1 VKVTYVSSLPAGG
14 PLSHVRDLAPAVAAE
29 GVDVNLVCADD
40 LIAAEFRAMGIE
52 AEVVPLRDKYDVKN
66 GARLPAL
73 LRSADVVHSHD
84 RRAGLYA
91 RLAARAVGSRAVH
104 TLHGVP
110 DEIFAMVGR
119 VDPPAPPG
127 VSSARIAWL
136 RFGLMR
142 IEALLSHL
150 GAVVVPS
157 HALARFLAEHGF
169 PRRRMH
175 VIPYGVAARRHA
187 PAPLH
192 DPPRLGTAAILE
204 QRKGIDVLLD
214 AQAAMQRPAQ
224 LDVFGDG
231 SLRHELEGQA
241 GRLGISVRFHGFLG
255 DLRDRLPEL
264 DVFVLPTRAD
274 NLPVAILEAMAVG
287 LPVVATRVGG
297 VPELVVDGE
306 TGYLVAP
313 DDPRELGR
321 ALDAVI
327 SDPTRHRQMGEAGAA
342 RVAAHFEARAIA
354 ARMVRLYEQ
363 LLRPP
368 PS

>member
-1 VKVTYVSSLPAGG
+1 VTYVSSLRAGG
-14 PLSHVRDLAPAVAAE
+14 PLSHIQTLAPAVAE
-29 GVDVNLVCADD
+29 QGVDVSVVCADD
-40 LIAAEFRAMGIE
+40 RVAATFRAAGIE
-52 AEVVPLRDKYDVKN
+52 TVVVPLRDKYDVRN
-66 GARLPAL
+66 AARLPSL
-73 LRSADVVHSHD
+73 LRAADVVHSHD
-84 RRAGLYA
+84 RRSGLFA
-91 RLAARAVGSRAVH
+91 RVAARIVGSRPVH

-119 VDPPAPPG
+119 VDPPPPPG
-127 VSSARIAWL
+127 VSSLRIAWL

-142 IEALLSHL
+142 VEALLSHL

-157 HALARFLAEHGF
+157 HALARFLAEHGV

-175 VIPYGVAARRHA
+175 VIPNGVPVRRLA
-187 PAPLH
+187 PGVLH

-214 AQAAMQRPAQ
+214 ARAAMQRPAE

-231 SLRHELEGQA
+231 SLRRQLEEQA
-241 GRLGISVRFHGFLG
+241 SRLGISVRFHGLVD
-255 DLRDRLPEL
+255 DLRDRLLEL
-264 DVFVLPTRAD
+264 DVFVLATRAE
-274 NLPVAILEAMAVG
+274 NLPVAILEAMAIG

-297 VPELVVDGE
+297 IPELVVDGE
-306 TGYLVAP
+306 TGYLVDP
-313 DDPRELGR
+313 DDPGALGR

-327 SDPTRHRQMGEAGAA
+327 SDPVRHRQMGEAGAA
-342 RVAAHFEARAIA
+342 RVAAHFEAQAVA

-363 LLRPP
+363 VVAE

>member
-14 PLSHVRDLAPAVAAE
+14 PLSHVRDLAPAVAAQ
-29 GVDVNLVCADD
+29 GVDVSVVCADD
-40 LIAAEFRAMGIE
+40 RVAAEFRAMGIE
-52 AEVVPLRDKYDVKN
+52 TAVVPLRNKYDLEN
-66 GARLPAL
+66 AARLPSL
-73 LRSADVVHSHD
+73 LRSADIVHSHD
-84 RRAGLYA
+84 RRSGLFA
-91 RLAARAVGSRAVH
+91 RATARAVGSRAVH

-110 DEIFAMVGR
+110 DEVFAMVGR
-119 VDPPAPPG
+119 VDPPRPPG

-175 VIPYGVAARRHA
+175 VIPYGVTTRRPT

-204 QRKGIDVLLD
+204 QRKAIDVLLD
-214 AQAAMQRPAQ
+214 ALAAMQRPAE

-231 SLRHELEGQA
+231 SQRHELEEQA
-241 GRLGISVRFHGFLG
+241 RCLGLPVRFHGFVD
-255 DLRDRLPEL
+255 DLRDRLLEL

-306 TGYLVAP
+306 TGFLVEP
-313 DDPRELGR
+313 DDPGELGR
-321 ALDAVI
+321 ALDAALA
-327 SDPTRHRQMGEAGAA
+327 DATRHRQMGEAGAA
-342 RVAAHFEARAIA
+342 RVEAHFEARAVA
-354 ARMVRLYEQ
+354 ARIVHLYEQ
-363 LLRPP
+363 LLTPQ